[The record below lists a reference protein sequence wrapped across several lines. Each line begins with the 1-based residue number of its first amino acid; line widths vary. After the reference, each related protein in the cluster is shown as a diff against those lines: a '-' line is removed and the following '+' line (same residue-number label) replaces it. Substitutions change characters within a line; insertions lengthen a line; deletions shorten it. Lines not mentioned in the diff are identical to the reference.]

1 MESVAL
7 VVGEALIDVVRGR
20 DGSERDHPGGSAA
33 NAAIA
38 LSRLGREVW
47 FATAW
52 AADAHGELLAEHLRA
67 GGIRLAGDP
76 LVLERTATAVAT
88 LGEDGAASY
97 DFDIAW
103 RLPPLDLGPAAPAVV
118 MWGSIG
124 AVLEPGAS
132 AVHALVASLR
142 HRALTS
148 YDVNARPGITGAGPE
163 VVARVEAM
171 AALADL
177 VKASDEDLTALWPGR
192 SEDDVVGHLLDA
204 GARAVVVTRG
214 ADGASWRSQDAQV
227 DVPVASTDVVDT
239 IGAGDTLGAAAVDE
253 LWRRGVAGPQA
264 SDRLARLGRKD
275 ARAVLE
281 WAMRAAAVTVSRPG
295 ADPPTR
301 AELWDACRGR
311 AR

>member
-52 AADAHGELLAEHLRA
+52 AADAHGELLADHLRA

-103 RLPPLDLGPAAPAVV
+103 RLPPLDLGATDPAVV

-124 AVLEPGAS
+124 AVLEPGAG
-132 AVHALVASLR
+132 AVHTLVASLR

-192 SEDDVVGHLLDA
+192 SEDTVVGRLLDA
-204 GARAVVVTRG
+204 GARAVIVTRG
-214 ADGASWRSQDAQV
+214 AGGASWRSQDLQV
-227 DVPVASTDVVDT
+227 DVPVVSTDVVDT

-253 LWRRGVAGPQA
+253 LWRRGVAGPRA
-264 SDRLARLGRKD
+264 SDRLARLGRDD

-301 AELWDACRGR
+301 AELRDASRGR

>member
-103 RLPPLDLGPAAPAVV
+103 RLPPLDLGPADPAVV

-301 AELWDACRGR
+301 AELRDASRGR